1 MAILLSTMLGVGVG
15 TLVGN
20 QVPAVIGTMVWI
32 FDPRAAQ
39 RPHRPRSSKFTVGQT
54 ATSLGG
60 DTGGDVLPWAAAL
73 LVMIAWTAVFLLA
86 AALVDQ
92 RRDVA

>member
-1 MAILLSTMLGVGVG
+1 M
-15 TLVGN
+15 
-20 QVPAVIGTMVWI
+20 PAV
-32 FDPRAAQ
+32 DRD
-39 RPHRPRSSKFTVGQT
+39 RSSGSSILEPLIGLIDDIVKYTVGQT

-60 DTGGDVLPWAAAL
+60 DTGGDVLPWRRRAA
-73 LVMIAWTAVFLLA
+73 VMIAWTAVFLLA

>member
-1 MAILLSTMLGVGVG
+1 M
-15 TLVGN
+15 
-20 QVPAVIGTMVWI
+20 
-32 FDPRAAQ
+32 
-39 RPHRPRSSKFTVGQT
+39 KFTVGQT

-92 RRDVA
+92 RRESPHARRRPRDVTGPPGWLQAPNRCA